1 MVLFMNDLCD
11 NVKPPTYLSFF
22 TASFSIF
29 VSIVASGGNF
39 LVVFAVI
46 WNPYKD
52 LQKPFHYFVANLA
65 IADLVVG
72 VILGPLS
79 SIVHIF
85 EGLDIILTQHFQDV
99 VHVVYFTFCTTSFLS
114 LTALTLE
121 RYLAIMHP
129 AIYRNNLRPVRALLV
144 FPLLWI
150 FSILLAMIYFIVGYE
165 KYRLIFANIAL
176 AVAIIEMIFTNVKIL
191 KHLRHQMQQW
201 EALRNSSE
209 ENLLMKQLMMWE
221 KKMTKTLRTVI
232 FLFIAFYLP
241 SCVFMYIINLCAD
254 CDCTFVHWIRDIQWL
269 LVMTTSA
276 VNPFVYAM
284 RLENFRRVF
293 RRILT
298 CRVCRSDGSVLKHNH
313 DYEPL

>member
-1 MVLFMNDLCD
+1 MVLLMKDLCD
-11 NVKPPTYLSFF
+11 NVKPPSYLSFF
-22 TASFSIF
+22 TASLAIF
-29 VSIVASGGNF
+29 FSIVATVGNS

-72 VILGPLS
+72 VILGLLS
-79 SIVHIF
+79 SIIHIF
-85 EGLDIILTQHFQDV
+85 EGLDILIQPFNVAVRVLC
-99 VHVVYFTFCTTSFLS
+99 FTFCTTSLLS

-121 RYLAIMHP
+121 RYLAIIHP
-129 AIYRNNLRPVRALLV
+129 TIYRNNLSPVRALLV
-144 FPLLWI
+144 SALLWI
-150 FSILLAMIYFIVGYE
+150 FSILPSMIYLIVGYE
-165 KYRLIFANIAL
+165 ICRLILANIAL
-176 AVAIIEMIFTNVKIL
+176 AVVIFEVIFVNVKIL
-191 KHLRHQMQQW
+191 KYLRHQMQQW
-201 EALRNSSE
+201 NALRDSSE

-221 KKMTKTLRTVI
+221 KKMTKTLRIVI
-232 FLFIAFYLP
+232 FFCLAFYLP

-254 CDCTFVHWIRDIQWL
+254 CDCTFIHWIRDIQWL

-293 RRILT
+293 KRILT
-298 CRVCRSDGSVLKHNH
+298 CRVCRSDGSVLNHNH
-313 DYEPL
+313 YEPL

>member
-1 MVLFMNDLCD
+1 MALSAKDLCES
-11 NVKPPTYLSFF
+11 VKPPTYLCFF
-22 TASFSIF
+22 TASCSIF
-29 VSIVASGGNF
+29 ISIVASVGNF

-85 EGLDIILTQHFQDV
+85 EGLDILTQPFKV
-99 VHVVYFTFCTTSFLS
+99 AIRVVYLIFCTTSLLS

-129 AIYRNNLRPVRALLV
+129 TICRNNLSPVRTLLV
-144 FPLLWI
+144 FTLLWI
-150 FSILLAMIYFIVGYE
+150 FSIQIAMIYLIVGYY
-165 KYRLIFANIAL
+165 KCRLILANITL
-176 AVAIIEMIFTNVKIL
+176 GVVIFEVIFTNVKIL

-201 EALRNSSE
+201 DALRDSSE

-221 KKMTKTLRTVI
+221 KKMTKTLRIVI
-232 FLFIAFYLP
+232 FLFLAFYLP
-241 SCVFMYIINLCAD
+241 SCVFMYIVNLAN
-254 CDCTFVHWIRDIQWL
+254 CDCIFVHWIRDIQFL

-298 CRVCRSDGSVLKHNH
+298 CRVCRSDGSGLNHNH
-313 DYEPL
+313 YEPL